1 MGIRIH
7 RRFIVGNGMTAPNAT
22 TVIAIALDAMKHRG
36 PRRPAID
43 AETRFDDIALD
54 ELERQEI
61 ALGVE
66 DACGFEI
73 RDAEMERWESIAD
86 IVALIT
92 ARPARA

>member
-1 MGIRIH
+1 MSALI
-7 RRFIVGNGMTAPNAT
+7 ADA
-22 TVIAIALDAMKHRG
+22 VIAIALDAMKHRG
-36 PRRPAID
+36 PRRPALD